1 MIRAQLVLIL
11 LVGNKCAQLHG
22 EVAISLGL
30 DQRQLPVLNVDAV
43 LLLEEIVDG
52 DLSGLRRIGLISP
65 VELNLLGIAA
75 NALVLGVKNK
85 ALDSILLLLIN
96 CCS

>member
-1 MIRAQLVLIL
+1 
-11 LVGNKCAQLHG
+11 
-22 EVAISLGL
+22 
-30 DQRQLPVLNVDAV
+30 VLNVDAV